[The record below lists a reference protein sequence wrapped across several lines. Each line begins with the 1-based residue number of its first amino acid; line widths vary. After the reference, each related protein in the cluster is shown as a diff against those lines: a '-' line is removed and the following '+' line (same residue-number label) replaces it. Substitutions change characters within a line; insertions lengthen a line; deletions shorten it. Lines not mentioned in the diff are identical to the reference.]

1 MHHPRWPPTEATRNI
16 VIRRPAWTST
26 DRTER
31 PQPVVA
37 TEPALVRLREV
48 TAPTGT
54 AKAGTAVPP
63 SRPQVTPPERSTMP
77 VTTTTVPE
85 RTTPGIRP
93 DTRKTTASRTARPPS
108 TVQSQRKPTPAS
120 SMTNGR
126 RIPATTRKPTR
137 RAMQRPISTLMVVI
151 TKAREKENSRKQ
163 IQITMIERQKVNK
176 TKKRA
181 NAKEV
186 CDCVCNATK
195 RENAAT
201 YDKRKTKLSISTAT
215 ER

>member
-1 MHHPRWPPTEATRNI
+1 MVHPGPSGVATTRVRRAERCHRRACRHITVLRLRCPRTMHHPRWPPTEATRNI
-16 VIRRPAWTST
+16 VILRPAWTST

-37 TEPALVRLREV
+37 MEPEPVHLREV

-54 AKAGTAVPP
+54 AKAGTVVPP

-93 DTRKTTASRTARPPS
+93 DTRKTTASLTARPPS

-126 RIPATTRKPTR
+126 RIPAT
-137 RAMQRPISTLMVVI
+137 L
-151 TKAREKENSRKQ
+151 
-163 IQITMIERQKVNK
+163 
-176 TKKRA
+176 
-181 NAKEV
+181 
-186 CDCVCNATK
+186 
-195 RENAAT
+195 
-201 YDKRKTKLSISTAT
+201 
-215 ER
+215 